1 MSAAGRHGQSICF
14 LRLKI
19 HVDGRSTVEL
29 HQDCGTLAAIDAFSD
44 PMMVL
49 DANVGRGL
57 KTVIPLSRTVHYRAV
72 GGTTRPMTYAR
83 AMAAEKRGG
92 EVVSIADNTPPAINF
107 LRNSDTSNRPQRNH
121 LVVPTAV
128 VATPTP
134 ATAPLISMAK
144 RVMKWAGDMFFSGPE
159 MTPTKRNCAGRVR
172 TQLARSDPAFTS
184 ILEEYEE
191 EKNSQEIFEFCLAQT
206 RLE

>member
-1 MSAAGRHGQSICF
+1 MGRLVVVTHRQMSAAGRHGQSICF
-14 LRLKI
+14 LQLKI
-19 HVDGRSTVEL
+19 HVDGRSTAEL

-44 PMMVL
+44 PMMVS

-57 KTVIPLSRTVHYRAV
+57 KTVIPLSRTVHYPAV

-83 AMAAEKRGG
+83 AMAAKKCGG
-92 EVVSIADNTPPAINF
+92 EVVSIAENTPPAINF

-128 VATPTP
+128 VATLTT

-144 RVMKWAGDMFFSGPE
+144 RVMKRAGDMFFSGPE
-159 MTPTKRNCAGRVR
+159 NNSNKEELRGEGEDAAR
-172 TQLARSDPAFTS
+172 TLRSRIYLHP
-184 ILEEYEE
+184 
-191 EKNSQEIFEFCLAQT
+191 
-206 RLE
+206 

>member
-1 MSAAGRHGQSICF
+1 MGFRLNLYRHQLALEIFSGKAHEAPPMDTKRMMLLSI
-14 LRLKI
+14 
-19 HVDGRSTVEL
+19 VSRS
-29 HQDCGTLAAIDAFSD
+29 S
-44 PMMVL
+44 

-57 KTVIPLSRTVHYRAV
+57 KMVIPLSRTVNYRA
-72 GGTTRPMTYAR
+72 GDGTTRPMTYAR
-83 AMAAEKRGG
+83 AMAAKKLGR
-92 EVVSIADNTPPAINF
+92 EVVSIVDNTPPAINF

-134 ATAPLISMAK
+134 SAAPPVSTVK
-144 RVMKWAGDMFFSGPE
+144 RVMKQAGDMFFSGPKT
-159 MTPTKRNCAGRVR
+159 TPTKRNCAGRVR

-184 ILEEYEE
+184 SILEEYED

-206 RLE
+206 RLD